1 MAMGF
6 GSGGLW
12 FVDCAMRIA
21 RTRGT
26 MVLASKYTG
35 RTMEKHLVIPF
46 DNNELFAYKAE
57 GDRSAFSRLQPCLPI
72 TFIRLRIKKYWR

>member
-1 MAMGF
+1 
-6 GSGGLW
+6 
-12 FVDCAMRIA
+12 MRIA
-21 RTRGT
+21 RTRGTMVLASKYTGRT

-57 GDRSAFSRLQPCLPI
+57 GDRSAFSRLQPGLPI
-72 TFIRLRIKKYWR
+72 TFIRLRIKKYWRQ